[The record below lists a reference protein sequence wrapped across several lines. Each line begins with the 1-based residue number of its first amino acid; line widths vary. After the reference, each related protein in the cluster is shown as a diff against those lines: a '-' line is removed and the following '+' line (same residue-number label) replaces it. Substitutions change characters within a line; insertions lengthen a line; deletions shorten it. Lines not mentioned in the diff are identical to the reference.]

1 MTMTPRNRRAFLGLG
16 ALVLPTTVAAAQVP
30 SPRPLLPDR
39 RPRTA
44 AEARA
49 RLSAGNARYAAY
61 HPRHPHEGPRRRR
74 TVASAQHPFAV
85 VLGCIDS
92 RVPPEHIFDQGLGD
106 LLVIRSAGHALDDA
120 VLGSVQYGVEE
131 LGVPMVV
138 VLGHERCGAVSA
150 AVARVRGGA
159 RPRGH
164 LGELVDAIAPAARE
178 TRFRPGDWV
187 GNAVE
192 ANVRRI
198 GDRLGGDP
206 VFSGASVLG
215 ALFDLDTGRVRF
227 TEAGRNTRTAGS
239 A

>member
-16 ALVLPTTVAAAQVP
+16 TLVLPATVAAAQVP
-30 SPRPLLPDR
+30 PSQKELPDR

-44 AEARA
+44 AEALA
-49 RLSAGNARYAAY
+49 RLSAGNARYAAF
-61 HPRHPHEGPRRRR
+61 HSRHPHEGRHRRRA
-74 TVASAQHPFAV
+74 VASVQHPFAV

-106 LLVIRSAGHALDDA
+106 LLVIRSAGHALDEA

-150 AVARVRGGA
+150 AVTRVRDGA
-159 RPRGH
+159 RPHGH

-206 VFSGASVLG
+206 VLAGASVVG

-227 TEAGRNTRTAGS
+227 TETGRPAGTA
-239 A
+239 